1 MKLSIKNTFI
11 LTSLLLVFNMQLQ
24 CQIKVSKVY
33 NKNFNASQDGFYYSL
48 PQTVLKIDL
57 VLEKIQKIPGP
68 LAEYSKEYLG
78 TSDYIT
84 TNSVSYR
91 LVTANVEPVVS
102 ADPQQLFYVQ
112 LPTEKPKDEKSVAFQ
127 LTPFGTLWAY
137 DDLGNASGYN
147 SENRVDQTFFLMEGN
162 EEFKYFAEYNRQ
174 RKIDTI
180 VKKISIDTTTIE
192 RFVFRTNWVNKSA
205 SERANE
211 AAMQIAKIR
220 EGRYNLISGYQEVN
234 YGQSMYYMDT
244 EMQKLERQ
252 YLDLFLGKEL
262 KTLESRTI
270 YYIPE
275 KGKVQ
280 DVIFKGANSSPVEIL
295 ITMGNSLE
303 LIPDSPLDKS
313 DNLYYRIPET
323 AIVEIKNQGGS
334 YFYKNMLIS
343 QFGVVAAVPI
353 LRNKIQFDPKTGNL
367 VKIVKE

>member
-1 MKLSIKNTFI
+1 MKLSIRNTFI
-11 LTSLLLVFNMQLQ
+11 LAGLLLLVNIPLLG
-24 CQIKVSKVY
+24 QIKVSKVF
-33 NKNFNASQDGFYYSL
+33 NKNFNTSQDGFYYSL

-78 TSDYIT
+78 TGDYIT

-91 LVTANVEPVVS
+91 LVNVDVEPVIS

-112 LPTEKPKDEKSVAFQ
+112 FPTEKPKDEKSVAFQ

-137 DDLGNASGYN
+137 DDLGNGTYS
-147 SENRVDQTFFLMEGN
+147 SENRVDQTFYLMEGS
-162 EEFKYFAEYNRQ
+162 EDFKYFADYNRQ
-174 RKIDTI
+174 RKVDTI

-262 KTLESRTI
+262 KTLETHTI
-270 YYIPE
+270 YYIPQ
-275 KGKVQ
+275 KDKAQ
-280 DVIFKGANSSPVEIL
+280 DVIFKGANSSPVEIF
-295 ITMGNSLE
+295 ITVGNSLE

-323 AIVEIKNQGGS
+323 AIVEIKNQGGV
-334 YFYKNMLIS
+334 YFHKNMLIS
-343 QFGVVAAVPI
+343 QYGVVAAVPV